1 MPAETFTKTTVDV
14 SDRVRTTFGD
24 TSGAQVTDAM
34 MIRWINDG
42 QQEIINNNP
51 VLKGTKYSDY
61 IAEQT
66 EYTFPTDAVQFIEA
80 VYVDGRPIKNLSP
93 QEYREYILQMDPE
106 VKNTSDY
113 PAIWYE
119 RNGVI
124 TFYPKGTKTY
134 TGGLKLEYVKT
145 PAPINAISS
154 STYLTI
160 PDRYLNQLVDY
171 VLAQALELDE
181 NYSAAQYKQAQFRDG
196 LDRLSQKENV
206 SQIDMYP
213 TVMMDPEDYYG

>member
-51 VLKGTKYSDY
+51 VLKGTKYTDY
-61 IAEQT
+61 VAGTT
-66 EYTFPTDAVQFIEA
+66 EYTFPTDSVQFIEA

-93 QEYREYILQMDPE
+93 QEYREYVLEMDPE
-106 VKNTSDY
+106 LEALSAY
-113 PAIWYE
+113 PSIWYE

-124 TFYPKGTKTY
+124 TFYPKGTTTY
-134 TGGLKLEYVKT
+134 TNGLKLEYVKT
-145 PAPINAISS
+145 PATVNAISS

-160 PDRYLNQLVDY
+160 PDRYLNHLVDY

-181 NYSAAQYKQAQFRDG
+181 NYTASQYKKAQFREG
-196 LDRLSQKENV
+196 LDRLNQRENISQL
-206 SQIDMYP
+206 DYYP
-213 TVMMDPEDYYG
+213 TVMMDPDDYYG

>member
-80 VYVDGRPIKNLSP
+80 VYVDGRPIRNLTP
-93 QEYREYILQMDPE
+93 QEYREYVLQMDPE
-106 VKNTSDY
+106 VKIVSDY
-113 PAIWYE
+113 PAVWYE

-124 TFYPKGTKTY
+124 TFYPKATKTY
-134 TGGLKLEYVKT
+134 TNGLKLEYVKT
-145 PAPINAISS
+145 PASINAISS

-160 PDRYLNQLVDY
+160 PDRYLNHLVDY

-196 LDRLSQKENV
+196 LDRLSNKENV

-213 TVMMDPEDYYG
+213 SVMMDPEDYYG

>member
-14 SDRVRTTFGD
+14 SDRVRTIFGD

-51 VLKGTKYSDY
+51 VLKGTKYTDY
-61 IAEQT
+61 TAGTT
-66 EYTFPTDAVQFIEA
+66 EYTFPTDSVQFIEA

-93 QEYREYILQMDPE
+93 QEYREYVLEMDPE
-106 VKNTSDY
+106 LEALSAY

-124 TFYPKGTKTY
+124 TFYPKGTTTY
-134 TGGLKLEYVKT
+134 VNGLKLEYVKT
-145 PAPINAISS
+145 PAAINAISS

-160 PDRYLNQLVDY
+160 PDRYLNHLVDY
-171 VLAQALELDE
+171 VMSQALELDE
-181 NYSAAQYKQAQFRDG
+181 NYIAAQYKTSQFREG
-196 LDRLSQKENV
+196 LDRLNQKENI
-206 SQIDMYP
+206 SQLDMYP
-213 TVMMDPEDYYG
+213 TVMMDPDDYYG

>member
-51 VLKGTKYSDY
+51 VLKGTKYTNY
-61 IAEQT
+61 TAGTT
-66 EYTFPTDAVQFIEA
+66 EYTFPSDSVQFIEA

-93 QEYREYILQMDPE
+93 QEYREYILEVDPDLE
-106 VKNTSDY
+106 TTSAY

-124 TFYPKGTKTY
+124 TFYPKATTTY
-134 TGGLKLEYVKT
+134 TNGLKLEYVKT
-145 PAPINAISS
+145 PAAINAISS
-154 STYLTI
+154 ATYLTI
-160 PDRYLNQLVDY
+160 PDRYLSHLVEY
-171 VLAQALELDE
+171 VLSQALELDE
-181 NYSAAQYKQAQFRDG
+181 NYSSTIQAG
-196 LDRLSQKENV
+196 
-206 SQIDMYP
+206 
-213 TVMMDPEDYYG
+213 TVP